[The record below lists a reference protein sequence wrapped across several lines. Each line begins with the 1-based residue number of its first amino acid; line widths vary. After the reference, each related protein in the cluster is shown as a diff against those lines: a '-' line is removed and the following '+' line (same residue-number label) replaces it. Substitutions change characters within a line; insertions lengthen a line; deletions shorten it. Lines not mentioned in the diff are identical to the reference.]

1 MSESVITHVCFSNAS
16 ELLNRVYV
24 SLEVNGCVDWLIS
37 LYLWSIFLIAPRP
50 CSETTK
56 NVLLA
61 SAYVNLCCKESTK
74 FTKGI
79 SSLCKRVL
87 LSGPAGIT
95 IALYD
100 HQSFQLATFGARF
113 I

>member
-1 MSESVITHVCFSNAS
+1 MKY
-16 ELLNRVYV
+16 LL
-24 SLEVNGCVDWLIS
+24 I
-37 LYLWSIFLIAPRP
+37 IPHP
-50 CSETTK
+50 CSENTK

-79 SSLCKRVL
+79 SSLCRRVL

-95 IALYD
+95 LAL
-100 HQSFQLATFGARF
+100 
-113 I
+113 